1 MWKFLGATLAT
12 VVLCTA
18 LMAQQNDAFLGI
30 WKARTANPQQPGQ
43 IIINEPAADGFTSIR
58 VNIGADNKSSAEI
71 HPVAFDGKPYAT
83 LGGDARQISY
93 KRIDANTLQRTQDR
107 NGKINVDTEQVSADG
122 KTLTIRAADGGNPR
136 VFDKQ
141 FTLEAVAH

>member
-1 MWKFLGATLAT
+1 MWKFVGAAVAT
-12 VVLCTA
+12 VVLCTS
-18 LMAQQNDAFLGI
+18 LMAQNEPFLGI
-30 WKARTANPQQPGQ
+30 WKARTADPNQPGQ
-43 IIINEPAADGFTSIR
+43 MIINEPAAGGFTSIR

-71 HPVAFDGKPYAT
+71 HPVAFDEKPYAT

-122 KTLTIRAADGGNPR
+122 KTLTIRAADGSNPR

-141 FTLEAVAH
+141 FSVEPVAH